1 MSYRP
6 QRATGADANHYIPR
20 DYLRDR
26 CGGFQ
31 IAPKEVRG
39 STMAY
44 TANFRGWKILL
55 IDMSKYGGVLPD
67 WYIESARNNAWV
79 EVKTPEAYKAPDLH
93 LTDGEKWLEHNAAAS
108 MFVIKDDEGFEQV
121 LEHLVKGTTP

>member
-6 QRATGADANHYIPR
+6 KRATGADANHYIPR

-26 CGGFQ
+26 CGGYAV
-31 IAPKEVRG
+31 APKDVRG

-44 TANFRGWKILL
+44 TANYQGCKVLL
-55 IDMSKYGGVLPD
+55 IDTSKYGGVFPD
-67 WYIESARNNAWV
+67 WYIETAKGNAWV

-93 LTDGEKWLEHNAAAS
+93 MTEGEKWMNDNAGS
-108 MFVIKDDEGFEQV
+108 PFYVIKDDESFERI
-121 LEHLVKGTTP
+121 LNLLIT